1 MAIARV
7 SVLEFDSQ
15 EALEHA
21 QKSHKLMRAKVFP
34 HLKMCLCVRTG
45 PTSFIDISV
54 YPSEEAAEANLE
66 DRQKFH
72 EEALGSALK
81 DDFYYQGDIDYFF
94 QSTSLS
100 ELGLKEYK
108 SFLMLQPNRKGPCH
122 GTCHGRSQ
130 RSGLGCHGLWRQR
143 HKPI

>member
-15 EALEHA
+15 EALENA

-72 EEALGSALK
+72 EEAFGPALK

-100 ELGLKEYK
+100 ELDLKE
-108 SFLMLQPNRKGPCH
+108 
-122 GTCHGRSQ
+122 
-130 RSGLGCHGLWRQR
+130 
-143 HKPI
+143 

>member
-72 EEALGSALK
+72 EEAFGESFDETVVL
-81 DDFYYQGDIDYFF
+81 F
-94 QSTSLS
+94 S
-100 ELGLKEYK
+100 ESRIVFEEILCEGH
-108 SFLMLQPNRKGPCH
+108 MVGAI
-122 GTCHGRSQ
+122 GRGAAVYMKAASKVQ
-130 RSGLGCHGLWRQR
+130 AS
-143 HKPI
+143 

>member
-7 SVLEFDSQ
+7 SVLEFDSP
-15 EALEHA
+15 EALKHA

-72 EEALGSALK
+72 EEAFGSALK

-94 QSTSLS
+94 QSASLS
-100 ELGLKEYK
+100 ELGLKE
-108 SFLMLQPNRKGPCH
+108 
-122 GTCHGRSQ
+122 
-130 RSGLGCHGLWRQR
+130 
-143 HKPI
+143 

>member
-34 HLKMCLCVRTG
+34 YLKMCLCVRTG

-72 EEALGSALK
+72 EEAFGSALK

-100 ELGLKEYK
+100 ELNLKE
-108 SFLMLQPNRKGPCH
+108 
-122 GTCHGRSQ
+122 
-130 RSGLGCHGLWRQR
+130 
-143 HKPI
+143 